1 MPDAPHP
8 FTLRQLQYVVAV
20 ADELSFRRAAERCG
34 VSQPSLSGQLA
45 QLEEAL
51 GVRLFERSGGPVIRT
66 SAGREIVERARK
78 LLLDADDLAVAARR
92 AGDPLAGTV
101 RLGIIPTISPYLL
114 PKVTPAL
121 RRAFPQLTVAW
132 LEDRTEALLHKLGAG
147 SLDGAILALEADV
160 GDVEREVIARD
171 PFVLAGPPGH
181 ALTKGKKPIT
191 FAELRGV
198 ELLLLDEGHC
208 FRNQALE
215 VCSAA
220 RARESEF
227 RATSLSTLVQMVA
240 SGTGVTLLPSL
251 ALAAEVPRSG
261 LRVRSIAS
269 PSAHRTIAMVWR
281 ARSPLGDA
289 LRQLTAIVRA
299 AYPPP
304 AATGKTAKGR
314 IR

>member
-1 MPDAPHP
+1 
-8 FTLRQLQYVVAV
+8 
-20 ADELSFRRAAERCG
+20 
-34 VSQPSLSGQLA
+34 
-45 QLEEAL
+45 
-51 GVRLFERSGGPVIRT
+51 
-66 SAGREIVERARK
+66 
-78 LLLDADDLAVAARR
+78 
-92 AGDPLAGTV
+92 
-101 RLGIIPTISPYLL
+101 
-114 PKVTPAL
+114 
-121 RRAFPQLTVAW
+121 
-132 LEDRTEALLHKLGAG
+132 
-147 SLDGAILALEADV
+147 
-160 GDVEREVIARD
+160 
-171 PFVLAGPPGH
+171 VLAGPPGH
-181 ALTKGKKPIT
+181 ALTRRATPIT
-191 FAELRGV
+191 FAELRGA

-261 LRVRSIAS
+261 LRVRPIAS

-281 ARSPLGDA
+281 ARSPLGNS
-289 LRQLTAIVRA
+289 LRELTAIVRA

-304 AATGKTAKGR
+304 AATGKPAKGR